1 VRTINQAGH
10 SAFHWNVAAVRLHER
25 VIEAAVRWTPLGAAS
40 GGQALMD
47 VIRLHAPVRPEVGKR
62 LATNGDQDDLFA
74 PSLLPVCQGCDR
86 AELTPTRDAL
96 YPCRTTRVLS
106 AILIGVADANAELLS
121 LTAGASTPSGAP
133 ELHPPG
139 RDYPDTQTVQ
149 QASQVSHDV

>member
-1 VRTINQAGH
+1 MRTINQAGP

-25 VIEAAVRWTPLGAAS
+25 VMEAAERWAPLRAAA

-47 VIRLHAPVRPEVGKR
+47 VVRLHAPVRPEVGKR

-74 PSLLPVCQGCDR
+74 PNLLPVCQGCDR

-106 AILIGVADANAELLS
+106 AILIGVPDADAELLS
-121 LTAGASTPSGAP
+121 LAAGASTPPGAP
-133 ELHPPG
+133 APHPPG
-139 RDYPDTQTVQ
+139 REYPDAQTGQ
-149 QASQVSHDV
+149 RASQVSHEV

>member
-1 VRTINQAGH
+1 MRSINQVGP

-25 VIEAAVRWTPLGAAS
+25 VIEAAERWAPLGAAS

-62 LATNGDQDDLFA
+62 LAINGDQDDLFA

-106 AILIGVADANAELLS
+106 AILIGVADADAELLS
-121 LTAGASTPSGAP
+121 LAAGASTPPGAP
-133 ELHPPG
+133 APYLPG
-139 RDYPDTQTVQ
+139 HEYLDTQAGQ
-149 QASQVSHDV
+149 QAGQVSRGV